1 MGHEQG
7 GFRRNGRTPESCQ
20 RVEKVHCVVV
30 FRNVGKEE
38 TRARPKRVMLS
49 PHFVLEE
56 WLGEVLNTPVA
67 PSAMDSFVA
76 ESTDSQPE
84 EWDETVAEEWDETV
98 VEEWDETVRLA
109 EEWLINHP
117 LYTIEGVRMNLDGNE

>member
-1 MGHEQG
+1 
-7 GFRRNGRTPESCQ
+7 
-20 RVEKVHCVVV
+20 
-30 FRNVGKEE
+30 
-38 TRARPKRVMLS
+38 MLS

-56 WLGEVLNTPVA
+56 WLGDVLNPSVA
-67 PSAMDSFVA
+67 PPAMDSIVA

-98 VEEWDETVRLA
+98 AEEWDETVRLA

>member
-1 MGHEQG
+1 
-7 GFRRNGRTPESCQ
+7 
-20 RVEKVHCVVV
+20 
-30 FRNVGKEE
+30 
-38 TRARPKRVMLS
+38 MLS

-56 WLGEVLNTPVA
+56 WLGDVLNPSVA
-67 PSAMDSFVA
+67 PPAMDSIVA

-98 VEEWDETVRLA
+98 RLA
-109 EEWLINHP
+109 EDWLINHP